1 MASHKLGQVFETMME
16 KRQFLIPSEGFYGK
30 KKKKG
35 LQRPKCRNIVCGYAE
50 HCSDKHVPN
59 IEM

>member
-30 KKKKG
+30 KKEKRT
-35 LQRPKCRNIVCGYAE
+35 LQLDPNAETLCAE
-50 HCSDKHVPN
+50 HCSDSKGKRP
-59 IEM
+59 I